1 MNKEDKD
8 DLYGY
13 IVMVFIPLVLITIL
27 YIRKYFFNK

>member
-8 DLYGY
+8 ELYGY

>member
-13 IVMVFIPLVLITIL
+13 LVMVFTPLVLITIL